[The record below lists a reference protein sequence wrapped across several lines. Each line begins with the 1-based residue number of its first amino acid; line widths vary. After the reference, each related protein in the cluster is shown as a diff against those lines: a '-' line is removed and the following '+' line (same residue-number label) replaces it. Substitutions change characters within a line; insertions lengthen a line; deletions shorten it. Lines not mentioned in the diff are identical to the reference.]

1 MPKIAC
7 LAAFCVALMC
17 GCKKE
22 QETEKQIT
30 SASQLN
36 DLSYRLL
43 KNSVTDITHRY
54 VPGDELTNTVKITIS

>member
-1 MPKIAC
+1 MTAC
-7 LAAFCVALMC
+7 LAAFCAVSLC

-36 DLSYRLL
+36 DPSYRLL
-43 KNSVTDITHRY
+43 KNSVSDITHSY
-54 VPGDELTNTVKITIS
+54 APGEELTNTVKITIS